1 MFVDYVFA
9 RPGGLPPMPEGLL
22 YQYVVGANG
31 VFVRAWRPGMAAMI
45 PVMAPGKLRGLAEVR
60 PYFHLEQAVPL
71 SITARMFER
80 AYFTGEREVLF
91 YLSGGARSR
100 GERWTLTIPEQVQTG
115 SSVRPVDP
123 GAGGSDTVIEVH
135 SHHRMSAFFSTQ
147 DDREE
152 QTGFRVFAVIG
163 GLGRKRPQLR
173 ARVGIYG
180 HFSEVPVGSVFTLPE
195 GLVETRSENGD

>member
-1 MFVDYVFA
+1 MFVDYIFA
-9 RPGGLPPMPEGLL
+9 KPGGLPPMPEGLL

-45 PVMAPGKLRGLAEVR
+45 PVGNFLNLRGLAEVY

-80 AYFTGEREVLF
+80 AYFTGYRECLF

-100 GERWTLTIPEQVQTG
+100 GERWALNIPEQEQSA

-123 GAGGSDTVIEVH
+123 GAGGSETMIEVH
-135 SHHRMSAFFSTQ
+135 SHHQMSAFFSRQ
-147 DDREE
+147 DDIEE
-152 QTGFRVFAVIG
+152 QTGFRVYAVIG
-163 GLGRKRPQLR
+163 GLARRRPQMR

-180 HFSEVPVGSVFTLPE
+180 HFWEIPAGMVFRLPE
-195 GLVETRSENGD
+195 GLIETIEEES